1 MTLKERMAMMNAAF
15 DKSKPERLTTPR
27 GYVPPKTNAVNR
39 WKSSVLE
46 KEKDA
51 SNSKDAT
58 KIQSPGVS
66 VAKSKSIRDRAKAT
80 GLNFDNAKPIAPT
93 GVNKPPVASWKV
105 KTQESSTTEA
115 VPASG
120 GTSRTSNVTDST
132 SSSSSNSVPSKPE
145 PVKNPAP
152 TAPTAGPTRSTS
164 PPTEAREIVTSPSLK
179 AAKAKHLEDRAKATG
194 LHFENAKPIAP
205 SKVYASTSSSSNSVP
220 KPAPMMVVSSA
231 SSSSSSRLGEIKI
244 DKEVERLRH
253 DIARLGTVEGD
264 DIVVTYG
271 RLFDDEKVQ
280 QTYEA
285 IMGTLKAARKRKLI
299 DFKGQILLKGAHDS
313 TEIRCIGGAK
323 LSKSSVVDQDVT
335 VSNARLIEGVSTGKV
350 EANAGKVGVPTE
362 NAEAPV
368 KMDKVPKEVVEVP
381 SEKVVATAVDNKVDV
396 PSNMVEA
403 LTENTTCD
411 VDVEVAAPTKDKP
424 CDEDTEATLASTIN
438 SAEFSSD
445 SESTQ
450 QGKIE
455 SNSSESTS
463 SSTSS
468 SRQGANDGNSEKEHE
483 SQGKEANLD
492 SNLSSDDVKTNEKN
506 GGPEQKQSN
515 FTAKL
520 NSGDLTPASKAMVK
534 KTIVDRVD
542 ENSGLKAAEAPQQ
555 SKFTAKLNSGDLTPA
570 SKAMVKKTIVD
581 RLEENVGIDEARP
594 AKVKPK
600 DVNIST
606 TEGARQANEPGLK
619 SSPTPRASI
628 ADRLKMNM
636 KTTAP
641 LVVNTEA
648 ESAPGGISPTASIAE
663 SISKSPT
670 PSVAESIKSFS
681 KEAPKE
687 ASSSDSITLTPSVA
701 ASIKSFNSG
710 GQPSKEES
718 TTEGARQ
725 ANEPGLK
732 SSPTPR
738 ASIADRLKM
747 NMKTTAPLV
756 VNTEAESAP
765 GGISPTASIAES
777 ISKSPTPSVAESI
790 KSFSKEA
797 PKEASSSDSIT
808 LTPSVAASI
817 KSFNSGGQKSK
828 EEKPIFKKP
837 TPRGSVADRWK
848 ANIKSTTPAVRA
860 TPKAATPKAATPKE
874 TAPKGT
880 GPKAAQKDAPKAP
893 AAISV
898 NTVAEEAVNSN
909 RPLSIQDRIRMMQNK
924 NPPKASKDEKA
935 VKKSADTASEKPSE
949 AVAVSEK
956 ADVRMSIRQRVIAL
970 HAPPLETDAKPRSSV
985 ETMQKFLSGQSAE
998 ASAANASPSTLPKK
1012 NKTKAEVT
1020 PDAKKTGTSTSTPT
1034 DEVKSKVATTPPVT
1048 PNDHK
1053 EPTNIATKTA
1063 TEQNTTP
1070 VFPTPDGSNPP
1081 NDKSTDQ
1088 WLQQNYPYLKENS
1101 FHSDSESD
1109 ASNPKKTNGA
1119 DDANIVG
1126 GNNDGDGN
1134 KPAMESNYLDEND
1147 QEKDDLFE
1155 DVEGKDSAN
1164 NGKGADAVF
1173 AGNLNSDIFDDLDV
1187 GDDDIAAA
1195 RDEIFDDLSVSS
1207 ASHASK
1213 AEQEKVSKHDLDEN
1227 VPGNSANAPSVPP
1240 ATSSQTQDSFWGEQA
1255 KASNKPDI
1263 NEYLHDQLNKKREKE
1278 APEQEE
1284 DKAVTMKA
1292 KPFDSKAR
1300 RKPAADEDSF
1310 TRLDKEQDRL
1320 WDKWDKIDEKI
1331 NEHEN
1336 KKKARQPVAVSPEKR
1351 SGLANLAREISNVS
1365 LPSTKKSE
1373 RCDDESSQGTTLTEA
1388 ERIKNIE
1395 KSIIENHK
1403 HNSDSRA
1410 KRMAS
1415 LTAEHVIAES
1425 NAAEARMAGKSPMSP
1440 FWKSPGATNKNSM
1453 TSLIN
1458 SNDRNDADSAVERMN
1473 DALNS
1478 IKKDAAIAEIRKE
1491 EGSRSKNSK
1500 ESAKLRKKLEDQRK
1514 RAKRKVDK
1522 DQAKASK
1529 LENKLNSKKERS
1541 RSQDASRSRSR
1552 SKGKSRSKSRSKSK
1566 SKSKSKKQAPNEERK
1581 LSINTTDISIDMS
1594 MEDVNTSRK
1603 SPAFM
1608 LQERDPTYEIEA
1620 VNNEPSSPTKDPN
1633 QKRSGFR
1640 LSFKKFGKKKDK
1652 TMKTTSKSPAS
1663 TSGTSKLGAKEDG
1676 KGDTS
1681 VPVQG
1686 NDNEN
1691 AGVDGDTP
1699 KSSTSPRSEASKKAG
1714 FLGALASLKK
1724 KKKRDKE
1731 VVQRLKDAAFSP
1743 TSEVGGSAISPVSVH
1758 SSPGK
1763 TSTKPILSSKEKT
1776 ISPISAKSSPGTATK
1791 SILSSKE
1798 NKQGEELQ
1806 STSNPL
1812 IKKYSTDVEVKQN
1825 IEVAAPG
1832 CTKSPVIAMKSKK
1845 AQSVSSICDNDI
1857 EVFER
1862 FKKLMLKDGIRVLKM
1877 SKNGVW
1883 EKKVRD
1889 ARKYKYCHAT

>member
-600 DVNIST
+600 DVNI
-606 TEGARQANEPGLK
+606 
-619 SSPTPRASI
+619 
-628 ADRLKMNM
+628 
-636 KTTAP
+636 
-641 LVVNTEA
+641 
-648 ESAPGGISPTASIAE
+648 
-663 SISKSPT
+663 
-670 PSVAESIKSFS
+670 
-681 KEAPKE
+681 
-687 ASSSDSITLTPSVA
+687 
-701 ASIKSFNSG
+701 
-710 GQPSKEES
+710 S